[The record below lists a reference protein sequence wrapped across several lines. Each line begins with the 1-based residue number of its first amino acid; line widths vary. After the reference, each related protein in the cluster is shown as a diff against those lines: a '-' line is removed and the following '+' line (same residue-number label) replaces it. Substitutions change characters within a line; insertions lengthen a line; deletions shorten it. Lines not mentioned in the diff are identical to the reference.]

1 MVSSPG
7 SEKRVSETRKAHQ
20 RRGRAMA
27 QGNAASAKAKR
38 AKTVSWRVWAKSPRT
53 APSRTKGRRSKK
65 REAAYMGMLR
75 QEIDKLAESLGGT
88 VDWDNPLGPEVF
100 G

>member
-1 MVSSPG
+1 MFTLSGRTSFPRYFAATFAVVPPQTMWVPSP
-7 SEKRVSETRKAHQ
+7 
-20 RRGRAMA
+20 
-27 QGNAASAKAKR
+27 
-38 AKTVSWRVWAKSPRT
+38 P
-53 APSRTKGRRSKK
+53 KK